1 MQGTAQGAGGGVR
14 GERCGWGRG
23 SRCVCVPV
31 ACVWGG
37 PSTTGRRPVQRC
49 WGAGGARPGEGCVL
63 RRSLWEGN
71 THICDGHRTRA
82 PRIRAPAP
90 PIPQTNFRARQLLR
104 VPPLPRPEFFTRTTG
119 TARPGR
125 ASGHSGRP
133 RRGAGAVC
141 LCLCRSIGHG
151 HGNSPSPSLGLVPL
165 CPGEKVYSE
174 I

>member
-37 PSTTGRRPVQRC
+37 ASTTGRRPVQRC
-49 WGAGGARPGEGCVL
+49 WGGGGARPGEGCVL
-63 RRSLWEGN
+63 RRSLWGCN
-71 THICDGHRTRA
+71 THICDGHSTRA
-82 PRIRAPAP
+82 PHIRAPAAS
-90 PIPQTNFRARQLLR
+90 IPQTNCKRVNFSR
-104 VPPLPRPEFFTRTTG
+104 VPPLARPEFFTRTTG

-133 RRGAGAVC
+133 AAWGWRGLPLPLAQY
-141 LCLCRSIGHG
+141 RSR
-151 HGNSPSPSLGLVPL
+151 SRSRSQSQSQSRSRATVPR
-165 CPGEKVYSE
+165 
-174 I
+174 